1 MSNSHFLKDNLAL
14 IAGICLPVLLV
25 LFFWI
30 AMAIPKMTV
39 PDPQY
44 DLVYTAD
51 FYDYNAQVHGAVRLE
66 VRDGTLRATFHSDER
81 HTYRS
86 TPRIFY
92 FDVSAGSIHEIS
104 VDIPGDLQDGQVL
117 DIPEAAQYKLSKESL
132 APDGYSFDANYRG
145 GHGFFFFDG
154 GYRYRGTIAKDG
166 RAVKI
171 PTHGNQYQGN
181 LRFLGWVLDGGQS

>member
-51 FYDYNAQVHGAVRLE
+51 HYDYNAQVHGAVRLE
-66 VRDGTLRATFHSDER
+66 VRDGTLRATFHSDDR

-92 FDVSAGSIHEIS
+92 FDVSAMSSSSAMDCNII
-104 VDIPGDLQDGQVL
+104 
-117 DIPEAAQYKLSKESL
+117 AAACSASRSERNPS
-132 APDGYSFDANYRG
+132 
-145 GHGFFFFDG
+145 GFI
-154 GYRYRGTIAKDG
+154 RWR
-166 RAVKI
+166 
-171 PTHGNQYQGN
+171 
-181 LRFLGWVLDGGQS
+181 